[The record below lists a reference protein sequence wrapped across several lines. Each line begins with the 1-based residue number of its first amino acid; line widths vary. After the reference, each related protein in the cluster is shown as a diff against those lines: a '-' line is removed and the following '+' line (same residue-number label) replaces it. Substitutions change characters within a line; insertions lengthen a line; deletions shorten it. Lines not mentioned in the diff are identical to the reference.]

1 MDITEKKEKL
11 KWTWGDIGALL
22 TVIGIVG
29 LVIYFVT
36 NTIMFFYD
44 LRDEDNYN
52 YQFESSDIISYDMK
66 IKKSNSF
73 LSKDDYNIYVE
84 NEYGQTKILSY
95 INLYVEKGDK
105 NKLVVVQTNTKKNKN
120 VGTDYV
126 FFLDKDNYAS
136 FNREFAKTFNKETN
150 SFYNKDILE
159 KAIIN

>member
-1 MDITEKKEKL
+1 
-11 KWTWGDIGALL
+11 
-22 TVIGIVG
+22 
-29 LVIYFVT
+29 
-36 NTIMFFYD
+36 
-44 LRDEDNYN
+44 
-52 YQFESSDIISYDMK
+52 MK

-126 FFLDKDNYAS
+126 FFS
-136 FNREFAKTFNKETN
+136 R
-150 SFYNKDILE
+150 
-159 KAIIN
+159 